1 MAEDPHGAPPPGG
14 WLPPEAGPQ
23 QQPPPYQ
30 HPQYQQHPPYGYGQP
45 SPWASTYYY
54 TYAEPDNAPA
64 LGGFITSL
72 ASIGALVF
80 FLGLLSPLTLIA
92 SIISTVVSR
101 NGSQKV
107 ERGETTKHADL
118 AKWGF
123 WLGILGVV
131 LSVLAIGAWL
141 AIILAAPEAF
151 DDTTTEPR

>member
-1 MAEDPHGAPPPGG
+1 MAEEPHGTPPPGG
-14 WLPPEAGPQ
+14 WLPPEAAP
-23 QQPPPYQ
+23 QQPPQY
-30 HPQYQQHPPYGYGQP
+30 PQYQQQPQYGWGQQQ

-54 TYAEPDNAPA
+54 TYAEPDNSPA

-92 SIISTVVSR
+92 SIVATFVSR

-131 LSVLAIGAWL
+131 LSVLAMAAWL
-141 AIILAAPEAF
+141 ALILAAPEVF